1 MIPYQVYR
9 VLQIPAVW
17 LGATVSLLIVAIAL
31 SMIQRRKPSKTLLTA
46 AFAFVGLELYVI
58 VDIHLWEW

>member
-46 AFAFVGLELYVI
+46 AFAFVGLEL
-58 VDIHLWEW
+58 